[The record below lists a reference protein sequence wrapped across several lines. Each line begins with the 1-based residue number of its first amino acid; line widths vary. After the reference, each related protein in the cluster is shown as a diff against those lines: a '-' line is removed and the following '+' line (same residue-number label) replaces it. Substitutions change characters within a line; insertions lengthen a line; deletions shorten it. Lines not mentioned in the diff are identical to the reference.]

1 MDKREIRFELDMAYE
16 ELVSHLLKKYGAVQY
31 DYFTNEACTSKSKR
45 ISRTADGL
53 FCHHIDEDKG
63 YKLSDTSSAV
73 RYPFSYQRA
82 NRLVYCNYL
91 EHLIL
96 HIRIGIDAYWAKYA
110 ELSQPSNIPYL
121 INSGFGVL
129 TQEINTLFD
138 EFGSTVQWRQRCFEE
153 IKDNFED
160 YIYILKWFFAYID
173 KKYVTGKIKFAEGQI
188 INHPKFGY
196 GIISGFIAKPLEMIS
211 IKFGNTEKKIAHT
224 FLEKSEYEEMIYRIK
239 ENMSRTSNGKL
250 LQSTMDLLQ

>member
-1 MDKREIRFELDMAYE
+1 MDTREVRLELDMSYDELAAY
-16 ELVSHLLKKYGAVQY
+16 LLRKYGAVQY

-45 ISRTADGL
+45 ISRTAEGL

-63 YKLSDTSSAV
+63 YMLSAKSYAV
-73 RYPFSYQRA
+73 RYPFNYQRA

-96 HIRIGIDAYWAKYA
+96 HIRIGIETYWRKHT
-110 ELSQPSNIPYL
+110 ELNQPNDIPYL
-121 INSGFGVL
+121 MNPGFGIL

-138 EFGSTVQWRQRCFEE
+138 EAGSAVQWRQRCFEE
-153 IKDNFED
+153 IKDNYED

-211 IKFGNTEKKIAHT
+211 IKFGNTEKKIVRS

-239 ENMSRTSNGKL
+239 ENISRTSNGKL